1 MLSVLRVTHQTE
13 NNSCLIKLYCGVPLK
28 LICWF
33 SRVGCLCLH
42 SWLVS
47 GSFMGKENQYIQ
59 LVKGLYCKMLTIG
72 KQLPTFPHRILGLN
86 HSPQRWE
93 ASVSQQ
99 TLPT

>member
-1 MLSVLRVTHQTE
+1 MFAPKY
-13 NNSCLIKLYCGVPLK
+13 CIFIYFGGLIIAFDKDFDIGH
-28 LICWF
+28 ITT
-33 SRVGCLCLH
+33 
-42 SWLVS
+42 

-59 LVKGLYCKMLTIG
+59 WVKGLYCKMLTIG